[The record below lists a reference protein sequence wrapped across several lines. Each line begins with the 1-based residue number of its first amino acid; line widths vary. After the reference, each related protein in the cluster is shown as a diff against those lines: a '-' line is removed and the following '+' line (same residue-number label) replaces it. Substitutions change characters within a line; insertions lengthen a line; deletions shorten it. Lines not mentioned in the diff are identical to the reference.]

1 MAVHSRLTKM
11 LVSLAAVGALSVPA
25 VAQARHGS
33 DDPAGHV
40 RQEHR
45 SDRHDVAK
53 HRDRPDRDRNDRHDN
68 DRNDDHG
75 GDG

>member
-1 MAVHSRLTKM
+1 M

-45 SDRHDVAK
+45 GDRTHAAT

-75 GDG
+75 GDR

>member
-1 MAVHSRLTKM
+1 VHSRLTKT

-40 RQEHR
+40 RQEHHAG
-45 SDRHDVAK
+45 RHDAAQ

-68 DRNDDHG
+68 DRNDDRG
-75 GDG
+75 GDR